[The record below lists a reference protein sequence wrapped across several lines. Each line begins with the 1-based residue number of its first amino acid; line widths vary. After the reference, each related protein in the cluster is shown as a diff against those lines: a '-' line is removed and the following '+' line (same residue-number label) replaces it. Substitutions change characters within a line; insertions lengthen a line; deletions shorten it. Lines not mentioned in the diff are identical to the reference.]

1 MKLKK
6 ITYLLLVAIIV
17 IAPLAAKG
25 NQEEIKKFD
34 STLSIIDSRDV
45 TISLTEKPTKIVS
58 LSPNITEILFAL
70 NLGDY
75 VVGRTDYCDWPL
87 EASFVDSMGDLFS
100 PSIEKIVSLNP
111 DIVII
116 SNLGQSQTIE
126 ALELASIKV
135 AFLDEAQ
142 NMEGTYQIIEKVAK
156 ITATEEKGAQI
167 IAEIKNE
174 LAQVKASLGNAKI
187 ASVYYVAGFG
197 EWGDYTATQET
208 FINDIINLAGA
219 ENIAFDAYNWSFQK
233 ELIIERD
240 PDVII
245 LPPLV
250 GSTFEQTVK
259 EFSTQEPYNSLTAVK
274 KNRFIAIDNSM
285 MERQGPRS
293 GQAVKQLSEKLK
305 ESMGK

>member
-1 MKLKK
+1 MKLRK
-6 ITYLLLVAIIV
+6 ITYLILVAIIV

-25 NQEEIKKFD
+25 TQEEIKRIEP
-34 STLSIIDSRDV
+34 TLSIIDSRNV

-75 VVGRTDYCDWPL
+75 VVGRTDYCDWPI
-87 EASFVDSMGDLFS
+87 EASFIESMGDLFS
-100 PSIEKIVSLNP
+100 PSVEKIVSLNP

-142 NMEGTYQIIEKVAK
+142 NMEGTYKIIEKVAT
-156 ITATEEKGAQI
+156 ITATEEKGNQLI
-167 IAEIKNE
+167 DEIKNE
-174 LAQVKASLGNAKI
+174 VALVAASLDNNKI

-208 FINDIINLAGA
+208 FIDDIINLAGA
-219 ENIAFDAYNWSFQK
+219 RNIAFDAFNWSFQK
-233 ELIIERD
+233 ELIVERD

-245 LPPLV
+245 LPPLM
-250 GSTFEQTVK
+250 GSTFDQTVK

-285 MERQGPRS
+285 LERQGPRS

-305 ESMGK
+305 EIMEK

>member
-6 ITYLLLVAIIV
+6 IAYLFLVAII
-17 IAPLAAKG
+17 ILAPLAAKG
-25 NQEEIKKFD
+25 AQEEIKRVEP
-34 STLSIIDSRDV
+34 TLSIIDSRDV
-45 TISLTEKPTKIVS
+45 TISLTQKPTKIVS

-70 NLGDY
+70 DLGNY

-87 EASFVDSMGDLFS
+87 EASSIESMGDLFS

-116 SNLGQSQTIE
+116 SNLGQIQTIE

-135 AFLDEAQ
+135 AFLDEPQ
-142 NMEGTYQIIEKVAK
+142 NMEGTYKIIEKVAT

-167 IAEIKNE
+167 IAQIKNE
-174 LAQVKASLGNAKI
+174 IAQVKASLPDTKI

-208 FINDIINLAGA
+208 FIDDIINLAGA
-219 ENIAFDAYNWSFQK
+219 KNIAYDAFNWSFQK
-233 ELIIERD
+233 ELIVERD

-245 LPPLV
+245 LPPLM

-259 EFSTQEPYNSLTAVK
+259 EFSSQEPYNSLTAVK
-274 KNRFIAIDNSM
+274 KNRFIAIDDSM
-285 MERQGPRS
+285 LERQGPRS

-305 ESMGK
+305 EIMGK